1 MFPGCT
7 GQLMLSDWPLVWNPS
22 CPVKG
27 SWGVSMKQDWGW
39 GWSFG
44 VFRTRWGEKNKVRA
58 ASGVSG
64 FFYSSFL
71 TCGRDSSL
79 PDKAPADLQSHCRNS
94 CLCASKCPYP
104 RAQNRSPATF
114 EALTTLPEGSSIQP
128 DQTRR
133 VTKSVFI
140 FPSLF
145 FLLLVITYISKSLT
159 VTLSWDNES
168 ETERRGHSLIETQL
182 YWYL

>member
-1 MFPGCT
+1 MESILPRE
-7 GQLMLSDWPLVWNPS
+7 GQLGGEHETGLGVG
-22 CPVKG
+22 VKF
-27 SWGVSMKQDWGW
+27 WGLQDQVRG
-39 GWSFG
+39 
-44 VFRTRWGEKNKVRA
+44 KNKVRA
-58 ASGVSG
+58 APGVSG

-104 RAQNRSPATF
+104 RAQNRSPAAF

-182 YWYL
+182 Y